1 MTDSLRPSP
10 AVEGVAFS
18 LPEPHALDP
27 LFSALGVTAHG
38 STMLDGAA
46 LRRRFGLN
54 EGRATVHHHRLG
66 SERLDTI
73 TFEDCPPATS
83 LQPGPAN
90 TLWFQHVAIVVSDM
104 NRAAACLMP
113 MVTPISDS
121 PQWLPNGVAAWK
133 FRNAAGHAM
142 ELLWFPSELGHPR
155 WHQSNPPLFQGLD
168 HTAIA
173 ISDSDRSL
181 AFYGCDLRLQLRYAT
196 LNQGLEQERLD
207 GLKDARVA
215 IHGVSGSSPCGVEFL
230 RYLHPAPCEP
240 TAASLQPQDALYA
253 QILVRDPDAG
263 HGRLLS
269 DPDGHRL
276 WIES

>member
-1 MTDSLRPSP
+1 MP

-27 LFSALGVTAHG
+27 LFSTLGVTDHG

-46 LRRRFGLN
+46 LQRRFGIN
-54 EGRATVHHHRLG
+54 EGQATVHHHRLG

-73 TFEDCPPATS
+73 TFAGCPPARS

-113 MVTPISDS
+113 MVTPISES

-142 ELLWFPSELGHPR
+142 ELLWFPPELGHPR
-155 WHQSNPPLFQGLD
+155 WHQSDPPLFHHLD
-168 HTAIA
+168 HAAIA
-173 ISDSDRSL
+173 IRASDLSPAIYSR
-181 AFYGCDLRLQLRYAT
+181 
-196 LNQGLEQERLD
+196 
-207 GLKDARVA
+207 DAR
-215 IHGVSGSSPCGVEFL
+215 L
-230 RYLHPAPCEP
+230 EP
-240 TAASLQPQDALYA
+240 RSAAL
-253 QILVRDPDAG
+253 
-263 HGRLLS
+263 
-269 DPDGHRL
+269 
-276 WIES
+276 

>member
-1 MTDSLRPSP
+1 MTDCNRPVP

-18 LPEPHALDP
+18 LSDPHALDP
-27 LFSALGVTAHG
+27 LFSALGVADHG
-38 STMLDGAA
+38 STMLEGAA
-46 LRRRFGLN
+46 LQRRFGLN

-66 SERLDTI
+66 SERLDTV
-73 TFEDCPPATS
+73 TFEGCAPAKP
-83 LQPGPAN
+83 LQPGPSN

-104 NRAAACLMP
+104 NRAAECLIP
-113 MVTPISDS
+113 LVTPISAS

-142 ELLWFPSELGHPR
+142 ELLWFPPELGHAR
-155 WHQSNPPLFQGLD
+155 WHQPDPPLFQGLD

-181 AFYGCDLRLQLRYAT
+181 AFYGCELGLKLGYAS
-196 LNQGLEQERLD
+196 LNQGIEQERLD

-215 IHGVSGSSPCGVEFL
+215 IHGVSGSTPCGVEFL
-230 RYLHPAPCEP
+230 RYLHPEPCQP

-253 QILVRDPDAG
+253 QILIRDPDVAE
-263 HGRLLS
+263 GRLLH

-276 WIES
+276 WIAS

>member
-1 MTDSLRPSP
+1 MTDCNRLVP

-18 LPEPHALDP
+18 LSDPNALGP
-27 LFSALGVTAHG
+27 LFSALGVADHG
-38 STMLDGAA
+38 STMLEGAT
-46 LRRRFGLN
+46 LQRRFGLN

-73 TFEDCPPATS
+73 TLEGCAPAMP

-104 NRAAACLMP
+104 NRAAECLMP
-113 MVTPISDS
+113 LVTPISAS

-142 ELLWFPSELGHPR
+142 ELLWFPPELGHAR
-155 WHQSNPPLFQGLD
+155 WHQPDPPLFQGLD

-181 AFYGCDLRLQLRYAT
+181 AFYGCELGLKLGYAT
-196 LNQGLEQERLD
+196 LNQGIEQERLD

-215 IHGVSGSSPCGVEFL
+215 IHGVSGSSPFGVEFL
-230 RYLHPAPCEP
+230 RYLHPEPCQP
-240 TAASLQPQDALYA
+240 TAASLHPQDALYA
-253 QILVRDPDAG
+253 QILIRDPDAG
-263 HGRLLS
+263 DGRLLH

-276 WIES
+276 WIAS